1 MTEKMEIKIK
11 KQLQQQGID
20 YLQDIGNLIYHD
32 QQKVAE
38 LIKEHELAG
47 DLVFYGLQAVYESY
61 DAGTE
66 LQVIKSDMQAMY
78 GSEQVEDFFKEQNVK
93 FKFRKEADHV
103 CK

>member
-1 MTEKMEIKIK
+1 MSRAEEIEIKIK
-11 KQLQQQGID
+11 KQLRQQGID

-38 LIKEHELAG
+38 LIKEHELVG

-66 LQVIKSDMQAMY
+66 LQVIKSDMQAIY
-78 GSEQVEDFFKEQNVK
+78 GDKLVEDFFKEQSLR
-93 FKFRKEADHV
+93 FKIRKEEW
-103 CK
+103 